1 MLGDTCTFKVT
12 PVVDPTNQAPVDAY
26 EIPDTARA
34 DLPPSV
40 TTPQSPPD
48 QDPRQLGRP
57 TTLAGDLP
65 LARSYGT
72 LYLVDHTGTRRLP
85 NAA

>member
-1 MLGDTCTFKVT
+1 VFPYASNTSRSMEIDHTILYSEGG
-12 PVVDPTNQAPVDAY
+12 PSHHRQLRPHDPQP
-26 EIPDTARA
+26 
-34 DLPPSV
+34 
-40 TTPQSPPD
+40 PPD

-57 TTLAGDLP
+57 TTLARDLP

-72 LYLVDHTGTRRLP
+72 LYLVDHTGTRQLP